1 MTLSEKRKILAR
13 PDLQRAI
20 EALRYEFQRGR
31 LTLYLGAG
39 VSRDSGLPNWNTL
52 IASLYYSAI
61 SADWK
66 PQWIAFPNYLYAL
79 GEWLLIK
86 SGDPPEVIA
95 GKVENYYGSNSGF
108 AEELKGTLYLPWRQ
122 THEHLNAPS
131 AKQLRRGNELLDA
144 VAKLCEATV
153 DRRGL
158 HAVVSTN
165 YDSLLEQALNEG
177 PARDKFKPIWKSA
190 EKLLPKKK
198 GIFHVHGYLPAD
210 GNGSPYEEIM
220 LTEAQY
226 HGAASDPY
234 SWSNLTLI
242 QCFSASTG
250 LMIGMSMADR
260 NLRRLLHALHRT
272 QLSEKQYVILKKPEA
287 PVMNNCDL
295 QEVNA
300 RAVTY
305 AKRFAG
311 SGIKKGDTLHKMQAI
326 LEELVRQEKTMAE
339 SALASMGVT
348 PLWVEHY
355 AEIPVI
361 VEAVKAVNK
370 RRH

>member
-1 MTLSEKRKILAR
+1 MTPSQKQILAR
-13 PDLQRAI
+13 PHLRGAI
-20 EALRYEFQRGR
+20 DALRDEFQRGR

-39 VSRDSGLPNWNTL
+39 VSRESGLPNWNTL

-79 GEWLLIK
+79 GEWLLMK
-86 SGDPPEVIA
+86 SGEPPEVIA
-95 GKVENYYGSNSGF
+95 GKIESYYGSNSGF
-108 AEELKGTLYLPWRQ
+108 AEELKGTLYLPWQQ
-122 THEHLNAPS
+122 THDHLETPS
-131 AKQLRRGNELLDA
+131 PQQLRGGNALLDA

-153 DRRGL
+153 DSCGL
-158 HAVVSTN
+158 HAVVTTN
-165 YDSLLEQALNEG
+165 YDSLLEQSISQG
-177 PARDKFKPIWKSA
+177 SARDKFRPIWKSA
-190 EKLLPKKK
+190 EKLPSNKK

-210 GNGSPYEEIM
+210 GDGSPYGEIM

-287 PVMNNCDL
+287 PMMNNCDL
-295 QEVNA
+295 QEVTA

-305 AKRFAG
+305 ANRFAG
-311 SGIKKGDTLHKMQAI
+311 SGIKKGDTLQKMQGI
-326 LEELVRQEKTMAE
+326 LEELVRQEKMMAE
-339 SALASMGVT
+339 KTLASMGVT
-348 PLWVEHY
+348 PLWVEEHN
-355 AEIPVI
+355 EIPVI
-361 VEAVKAVNK
+361 VEAVGQ
-370 RRH
+370 